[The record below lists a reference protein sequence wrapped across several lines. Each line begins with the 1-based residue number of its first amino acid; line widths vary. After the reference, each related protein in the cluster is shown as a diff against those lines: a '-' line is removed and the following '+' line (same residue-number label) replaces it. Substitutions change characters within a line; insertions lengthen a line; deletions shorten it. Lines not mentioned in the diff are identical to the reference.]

1 LHAASLSRLA
11 EANLALL
18 NPEQR
23 RAILRIIARI
33 EHDPTPDYQV
43 KAPYSG
49 GRGELLYLYHRGHW
63 AVYIIIGNQV
73 LVKRVGVGSPYTDTG
88 AR

>member
-1 LHAASLSRLA
+1 LHTASLSRLA

-33 EHDPTPDYQV
+33 ERDPTPDYQV

-49 GRGELLYLYHRGHW
+49 GRGELLYLDHRGHW
-63 AVYIIIGNQV
+63 AVYIIVGNQV